1 LTCLAP
7 TPTGSR
13 TVWRLFQYAIKLPF
27 GAVPHRSRNIVGRR
41 VNSKVEALFVDV
53 PAEEYVATNKQPGLQ
68 PYDWYKQHVVVG
80 AREANLPED
89 YVRKIEAVIAVNGP
103 DLTRTEREL
112 RAYATM

>member
-1 LTCLAP
+1 M
-7 TPTGSR
+7 
-13 TVWRLFQYAIKLPF
+13 
-27 GAVPHRSRNIVGRR
+27 
-41 VNSKVEALFVDV
+41 FVDV